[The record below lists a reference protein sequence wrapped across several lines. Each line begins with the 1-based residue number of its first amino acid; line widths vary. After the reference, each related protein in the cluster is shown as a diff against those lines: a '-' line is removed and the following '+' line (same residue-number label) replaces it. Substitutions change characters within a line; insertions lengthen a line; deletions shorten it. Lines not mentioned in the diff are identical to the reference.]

1 MTLLL
6 VPLSATGGI
15 LISFAF
21 IAALLIPF
29 IFYLVTLQS
38 TLRIVS
44 PENRKMPPSNVWL
57 LLIPV
62 FGLIWHF
69 IVVSRMAD
77 SISAEAKAKG
87 IPVSEPK
94 PAYGFGL
101 VMCILKCMLFLPI
114 LHFYAGVAALVCWII
129 YWVKIAEYKNRLRA
143 SQSASVGTAI

>member
-6 VPLSATGGI
+6 DLFSATGGI

-69 IVVSRMAD
+69 IVVARMAD
-77 SISAEAKAKG
+77 SISAEAKTKG
-87 IPVSEPK
+87 IPLNEPK

-101 VMCILKCMLFLPI
+101 AMCILNCILFLPI
-114 LHFYAGVAALVCWII
+114 LHFYTGVAALVCWIL

-143 SQSASVGTAI
+143 SQSVSVGTAI

>member
-6 VPLSATGGI
+6 DLPSATEWI
-15 LISFAF
+15 LISLAF
-21 IAALLIPF
+21 GAALLIPF

-38 TLRIVS
+38 TLRTVS
-44 PENRKMPPSNVWL
+44 PENASLQRVL

-69 IVVSRMAD
+69 IVVARMAD
-77 SISAEAKAKG
+77 SISTEAKAKG
-87 IPVSEPK
+87 IPLTEPK

-101 VMCILKCMLFLPI
+101 AMCILNCILFLPI
-114 LHFYAGVAALVCWII
+114 LHFYTGVAALVCWIL

-143 SQSASVGTAI
+143 SQSAAVGTAI